1 MLNSLAGSF
10 AFGFGHD
17 VRWLNIMRL
26 RVASVV
32 AVVFL
37 AGCLAGR
44 AQPLTYTLNLR
55 PGYNAIANP
64 LLVSN
69 NSVNALFPVMPAGTM
84 LAKFNRALG
93 GFELNNYDPALGG
106 WEFDSGFAGTLAP
119 GEGAFLYVPVPIQ
132 LTISGEKHDPFPQL
146 GAGYGF
152 NLVGCQSLNP
162 CSFEELMGFAPRVG
176 DEVYQYDDPLVSPP
190 GGGTQPATR
199 TNRFLASGWNMV
211 PVLPPLR
218 GFFVNLANSPRVLI
232 DPPRLN
238 VPLGGVAQFNAV
250 TIGEAPPGFQW
261 RFNGAPIPAQNG
273 PTLRINN
280 TQPPA
285 QGNYSVVVQFST
297 GSVTSL
303 NARLTVVLPPVFTK
317 QPQSLTVTQGGTADF
332 FAQASG
338 TPPLF
343 YQWQTGTSVV
353 QPFGQDKTNFFI
365 PNVQPSAAGPYFVIA
380 TNLAGAATSEVA
392 FLTVLVPPTIFA
404 QPQNQTVNPGQTV
417 TLSVLADG
425 TQPLTY
431 QWLLNGNLIADANG
445 PSLTINGVRPD
456 QSGIYRVIVA
466 NAAGAVMSQEAM
478 VMVLV
483 PDFVASDM
491 FSGPGFINTPNGFL
505 QASNVDATTE
515 PGEPRHAAKPGA
527 RSVWLN
533 YVSSQPGIVTIRTL
547 GSSFDTLLA
556 AYVGDNFTNLVEVA
570 SDDDRGGFLS
580 SVISFSVT
588 PGVIYRIAIAGHGG
602 GQGKFILN
610 WNFEPTTERLAV
622 IAVQPVSAVV
632 PIGGMATFGVG
643 AQTAVDGYQWFFN
656 NQPITGATQPLLR
669 ITNAQPAHV
678 GSYFVRVR
686 IGNRTVESRVVDLEL
701 READGPGQ
709 PPQVRAYDKLED
721 LLAALDGQPPGIRF
735 NPASQ
740 VLGYTGSQTF
750 STAGS
755 GGQNGEPIHCG
766 VVGGHSKWYAYIPPT
781 NGTLYLNT
789 DGSNFDTLLAVYT
802 GCCTFATLTPVNCD
816 NNSGTNGLA
825 SSLNFP
831 ATMNT
836 VYYIAVDGV
845 GGVTGSV
852 KLNYRLLVS
861 MMLTNLAST
870 TNSLTFRLNAT
881 PSWPFSVQ
889 RSTNCLS
896 WTNFLISTT
905 ASGLYLFTDTN
916 LPPGRR
922 FYRALQAP

>member
-1 MLNSLAGSF
+1 MLNSLTGSF
-10 AFGFGHD
+10 AFGFGHG

-26 RVASVV
+26 RIASVV
-32 AVVFL
+32 AVVLL
-37 AGCLAGR
+37 ASGLAGR
-44 AQPLTYTLNLR
+44 AQPLTYTLNLQ

-69 NSVNALFPVMPAGTM
+69 NSVNALFPSLPAGAT
-84 LAKFNRALG
+84 LAKFNAALG
-93 GFELNNYDPALGG
+93 GFVLNNYDPGLGG
-106 WEFDSGFAGTLAP
+106 WEVESGFAGTLLP
-119 GEGAFLYVPVPIQ
+119 GEGAFLYVPVAVQ
-132 LTISGEKHDPFPQL
+132 LVISGEKHEPTPQF

-176 DEVYQYDDPLVSPP
+176 DEVYQYDEPVGSLP
-190 GGGTQPATR
+190 GGGIQPATR
-199 TNRFLASGWNMV
+199 TNRFLASGWNVV
-211 PVLPPLR
+211 PMLPPLR
-218 GFFVNLANSPRVLI
+218 GFFVNLASSPRVMV
-232 DPPRLN
+232 DPLRLN
-238 VPLGGVAQFNAV
+238 VPLGGVAQFNAI
-250 TIGEAPPGFQW
+250 TIGEIPQGFQW
-261 RFNGAPIPAQNG
+261 RFNGVIIPAQNS
-273 PTLRINN
+273 PALRIND

-285 QGNYSVVVQFST
+285 QGNYSVVVQFSS

-303 NARLTVVLPPVFTK
+303 NARLTVVSPPVFTK
-317 QPQSLTVTQGGTADF
+317 QPQSLTVTQGGTAVF
-332 FAQASG
+332 SAQASG
-338 TPPLF
+338 TPPIF
-343 YQWQTGTSVV
+343 YRWQTGTAVV
-353 QPFGQDKTNFFI
+353 QPFGPDKNNFVI
-365 PNVQPSAAGPYFVIA
+365 SNVQESAAGPYFVIA
-380 TNLAGAATSEVA
+380 TNLAGAATSQVA
-392 FLTVLVPPTIFA
+392 LLTVLVPPTIFV
-404 QPQNQTVNPGQTV
+404 QPTNQTASPGQTV

-431 QWLLNGNLIADANG
+431 QWLLNGNLISGANG
-445 PSLTINGVRPD
+445 ASLSINGIRPD

-466 NAAGAVMSQEAM
+466 NAAGAVLSQEAM
-478 VMVLV
+478 VLVLV
-483 PDFVASDM
+483 PEVVANDM
-491 FSGPGFINTPNGFL
+491 FPGLGFINPQNGFL

-515 PGEPRHAAKPGA
+515 PNEQRHAAKPGG

-533 YVSSQPGIVTIRTL
+533 YVSSQPGIVTFRTL

-556 AYVGDNFTNLVEVA
+556 AYVGDSVTNLAEVA

-580 SVISFSVT
+580 SVIAFNVT
-588 PGVIYRIAIAGHGG
+588 PGVIYRIAIDGYGG
-602 GQGKFILN
+602 GQGKFVLN

-622 IAVQPVSAVV
+622 ITVQPVSEIV

-643 AQTAVDGYQWFFN
+643 IQPPVDGYQWFFN

-669 ITNAQPAHV
+669 ITNAQPAQV
-678 GSYFVRVR
+678 GFYFVRVR

-701 READGPGQ
+701 REIDGPGQ
-709 PPQVRAYDKLED
+709 PAQVRAYDKLQD
-721 LLAALDGQPPGIRF
+721 LLAALDGQPPGVRF

-750 STAGS
+750 STAGA

-802 GCCTFATLTPVNCD
+802 GCCTFATLTPVSCD
-816 NNSGTNGLA
+816 NNNGTNGLA

-831 ATMNT
+831 ANMNT

-845 GGVTGSV
+845 NGVTGSV

-870 TNSLTFRLNAT
+870 TNSLTFSLNAT

-889 RSTNCLS
+889 RSTNCFT
-896 WTNFLISTT
+896 WTNFLTSTT